1 MDFLKPLRYLSKLTQ
16 TRDALVSKIYNQVRI
31 TRNNLN
37 NVKNDK
43 ESDTREKEQ
52 IEAMIWT
59 YTRDVKNE
67 ATGALDKL

>member
-1 MDFLKPLRYLSKLTQ
+1 MQ
-16 TRDALVSKIYNQVRI
+16 
-31 TRNNLN
+31 
-37 NVKNDK
+37 NDK

-67 ATGALDKL
+67 ATGALDKLRTQVKMHQLRTSREKKLQMLRWQIERISKK